1 VVGGRRT
8 FVMGAA
14 SMMCELTTEDAT
26 CAVCDEPVRGVLGAP
41 SRQELS
47 VDTTVYAAM
56 AWCMLDPC
64 GHVFTVRRGG
74 LIY

>member
-1 VVGGRRT
+1 MVPADI
-8 FVMGAA
+8 MW
-14 SMMCELTTEDAT
+14 ELSTEDAT
-26 CAVCDEPVRGVLGAP
+26 CAVCEQPVRGVLGEP
-41 SRQELS
+41 SRRQLS
-47 VDTTVYAAM
+47 ADTTVYAPL

>member
-1 VVGGRRT
+1 MVAT
-8 FVMGAA
+8 E
-14 SMMCELTTEDAT
+14 MMCELSTDDAM
-26 CAVCDEPVRGVLGAP
+26 CAVCDQPVRGVLGAP
-41 SRQELS
+41 SRQKVS
-47 VDTTVYAAM
+47 ADTTVYAPM